1 MALFGL
7 DQVVPS
13 IEMFRM
19 DGDDMAPSGSN
30 GKRHE
35 PRPAREGVAEASDP
49 DTLFGLSFDSENRA
63 QQFML
68 AIKELAHDHRI
79 RLVDAVL
86 VVKGEDDH
94 VRVRETIDPQ
104 PGRSALSGAVWT
116 GLLGLILGGPVGWIA
131 GIGVGAGLGAI
142 SAKVIDLGIPDEW
155 VSWFEEAIRSGT
167 ATVVVLA
174 GEIDQRALRAEVERF
189 PGVRLVHTTVHA
201 EAFAQLRSALDD
213 DQSPGEPQD
222 SDP

>member
-1 MALFGL
+1 MAFFGCWR
-7 DQVVPS
+7 VAPMV
-13 IEMFRM
+13 EVFRV
-19 DGDDMAPSGSN
+19 DGEDRASSGSEAE
-30 GKRHE
+30 RHE
-35 PRPAREGVAEASDP
+35 HLAREGVAEASDP

-68 AIKELAHDHRI
+68 AINELAQDHKLH
-79 RLVDAVL
+79 LVDAVL
-86 VVKGEDDH
+86 VVKGDDDK

-104 PGRSALSGAVWT
+104 PGRSAVSGALWT
-116 GLLGLILGGPVGWIA
+116 GLLGLVVGGPVGWIA
-131 GIGVGAGLGAI
+131 GIGVGAGIGAI

-155 VSWFEEAIRSGT
+155 VSWFKEAIESGT

-174 GEIDQRALRAEVERF
+174 GEIDQSALRAEVERF

-213 DQSPGEPQD
+213 DRTSGAADDTD
-222 SDP
+222 S